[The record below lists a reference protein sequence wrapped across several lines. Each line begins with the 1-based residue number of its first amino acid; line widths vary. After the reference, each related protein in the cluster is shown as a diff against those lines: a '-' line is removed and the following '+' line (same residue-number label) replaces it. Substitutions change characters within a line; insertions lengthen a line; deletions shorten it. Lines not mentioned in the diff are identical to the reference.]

1 MNRGLRIFIKFILF
15 IEHSGSIADKNV
27 FDLESFCLAKVRKT
41 RPPTFGIEI
50 SFRYL
55 MVPVQPKIGSGFCQK
70 SLN

>member
-1 MNRGLRIFIKFILF
+1 MNRGLRIFKFIF
-15 IEHSGSIADKNV
+15 IYRTYSGSIADKNV

-70 SLN
+70 TLN